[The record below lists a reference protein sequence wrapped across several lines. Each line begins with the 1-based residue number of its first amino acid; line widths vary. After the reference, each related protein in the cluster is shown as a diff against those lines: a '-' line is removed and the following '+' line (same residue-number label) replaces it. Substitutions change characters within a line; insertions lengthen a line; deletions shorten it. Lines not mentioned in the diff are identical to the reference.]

1 MNQRALPRVSELGVA
16 ALVLCAVSVITIAGS
31 VPHRP
36 PMAIVWPL
44 IGVAAI
50 LMLVAATS
58 LARTAPFAWG
68 SFFLV
73 SRWSLLGYLVIA
85 GMIEYAF
92 VYDHTPE
99 PQMAALSTVL
109 LLFALDVPLLL
120 GFAVARHQPAG

>member
-1 MNQRALPRVSELGVA
+1 MTDRALPRISELGVV
-16 ALVLCAVSVITIAGS
+16 ALVLCAISVITIAGS
-31 VPHRP
+31 VPQRP
-36 PMAIVWPL
+36 PMAIVWAL
-44 IGVAAI
+44 IGLAGAAMVVA
-50 LMLVAATS
+50 VAS
-58 LARTAPFAWG
+58 LARTPLFAWS

-73 SRWSLLGYLVIA
+73 GKWALLGYLVIA

>member
-1 MNQRALPRVSELGVA
+1 MNGRALPRVSELAVA
-16 ALVLCAVSVITIAGS
+16 ALVLCTISVITIAGS

-36 PMAIVWPL
+36 PMAIVWLL
-44 IGVAAI
+44 IGLAALLMVVAIA
-50 LMLVAATS
+50 S
-58 LARTAPFAWG
+58 LARTAPFAWR

-73 SRWSLLGYLVIA
+73 GRWSLLGDLVIA

-99 PQMAALSTVL
+99 PQLAALSTVL

-120 GFAVARHQPAG
+120 AFAVARHQSAA

>member
-1 MNQRALPRVSELGVA
+1 VNERPLPRVSELGVA
-16 ALVLCAVSVITIAGS
+16 ALVLCAIDVITIAGS

-36 PMAIVWPL
+36 PMAVVWPL
-44 IGVAAI
+44 IGAAAL
-50 LMLVAATS
+50 LMLVAAAS
-58 LARTAPFAWG
+58 LARTAAFAWR

-73 SRWSLLGYLVIA
+73 GRWALLGYVVIA

-120 GFAVARHQPAG
+120 GFAVARHQPAA